1 MVVTDWLILS
11 SLTPYGTLQFHAIRM
26 EFSSW
31 ILVVPLEQACKARET
46 SGFAELFLLLILF
59 YLELFSQ
66 DFQPQRL
73 DDGYLEVIGLTS
85 ATLVS
90 GNVN

>member
-1 MVVTDWLILS
+1 
-11 SLTPYGTLQFHAIRM
+11 M
-26 EFSSW
+26 EFCLES
-31 ILVVPLEQACKARET
+31 EQACKVRDT

-90 GNVN
+90 GIVNQDCKENLKLLVTCD

>member
-1 MVVTDWLILS
+1 M
-11 SLTPYGTLQFHAIRM
+11 
-26 EFSSW
+26 
-31 ILVVPLEQACKARET
+31 
-46 SGFAELFLLLILF
+46 FLLLILS
-59 YLELFSQ
+59 YLELSSQ

-90 GNVN
+90 RSFNEGCRENLKLLVTCDWRGQLSKLY